1 VGPYLLTVVEAV
13 DMGFR
18 SLGFDMEWRFY
29 WSNGKTV
36 SRRTALVQ
44 IGDDRII
51 LLVQLSAMTREL
63 GVLCCDQSSMIC
75 VFPCPQVSLQS
86 LK

>member
-1 VGPYLLTVVEAV
+1 
-13 DMGFR
+13 
-18 SLGFDMEWRFY
+18 MEWRFY

-36 SRRTALVQ
+36 SRRTALIQ

-63 GVLCCDQSSMIC
+63 DVLYCDQGSIFNGPYFHR
-75 VFPCPQVSLQS
+75 FPVGT
-86 LK
+86 